1 MPRDE
6 KNRSYHY
13 TRREA
18 LGLAG
23 GSLVGLLGTVLTG
36 CSAPQDASTPQAD
49 TQGAEQ
55 TTDATD
61 VASAFVSEK
70 VPLTR
75 NGIALNLVRTQLQD
89 VTPDKSIL
97 LNHGVT
103 YSSHEFDIDYEDY
116 SLVRFLAGLGYAVWR
131 LDIAGFGESEKVADG
146 FMPDTAYAAEDAA
159 AAAQLIIET
168 DGREAI
174 DLLGWSWGTTVA
186 SRMAAAHPE
195 LIDRLVLYAPILRG
209 LGAADVSEPFH
220 HNDWDHAA
228 SDFQTLP
235 DGTHDPKIT
244 DPVLIECYCSSCWH
258 HDGEESPNGG
268 RRDLMVDAS
277 TQIIDLPAIEAPTL
291 VICGDADPYLD
302 FDAVN
307 GSLDLLPEGSVL
319 EVIPG
324 GSHIVMYEK
333 PYYHDFQERLAAFL
347 G

>member
-1 MPRDE
+1 MPRD
-6 KNRSYHY
+6 NSDRTYCY

-23 GSLVGLLGTVLTG
+23 LVATILVG
-36 CSAPQDASTPQAD
+36 CSSSHEAETPQAD

-61 VASAFVSEK
+61 VGSAFVSEK

-75 NGIALNLVRTQLQD
+75 NGIALNLIRTQLAD

-97 LNHGVT
+97 LAHGVT

-116 SLVRFLAGLGYAVWR
+116 SLVRFLASLGYAVWR
-131 LDIAGFGESEKVADG
+131 LDIAGFGESGEVTDG
-146 FMPDTAYAAEDAA
+146 FMPDTAYAAEDAS

-168 DGREAI
+168 DNRETC

-186 SRMAAAHPE
+186 SRVAAAHPE

-209 LGAADVSEPFH
+209 IGAADVDEPFH

-235 DGTHDPKIT
+235 DGSYDPEIT
-244 DPVLIECYCSSCWH
+244 DPVLIECFCSSCWH
-258 HDGEESPNGG
+258 YDGEESPNGG
-268 RRDLMVDAS
+268 RRDIAVDES
-277 TQIIDLPAIEAPTL
+277 TETIDLAAIQAPTL

-302 FDAVN
+302 FEAVN